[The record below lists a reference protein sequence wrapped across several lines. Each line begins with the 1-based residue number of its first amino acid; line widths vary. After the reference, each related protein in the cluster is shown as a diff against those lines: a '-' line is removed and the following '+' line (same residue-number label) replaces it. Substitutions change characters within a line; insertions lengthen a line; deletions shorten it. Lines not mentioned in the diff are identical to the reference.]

1 MNVLSDFKIRLNSF
15 VPENETENE
24 IAALNKIIDEK
35 EKKIIKMEAD
45 IQRLTKRKKR
55 KSVSGKK

>member
-24 IAALNKIIDEK
+24 IAALNKIIAEK
-35 EKKIIKMEAD
+35 EEKIKKLESSIHRL
-45 IQRLTKRKKR
+45 QRGKKR
-55 KSVSGKK
+55 NK